1 MDSIPPGQDPDGA
14 VTAFRIDASLIDRNA
29 DAAERALRA
38 SPLDVLS
45 YYNAVDT
52 PRSFFAGEIALLRGD
67 QVSARRELERARDI
81 FAAAAQEAPEVP
93 ERHAFLGFTC
103 ALLGEKQRAVS
114 EGKRAVELR
123 PESKDV
129 LDGAI
134 MSAVLAM
141 IYARTG
147 ENARALDLLEH
158 LMAVPGAIDSANYS
172 ITISDLNYRWEWDPI
187 RNDPRFQKLLEQ
199 PFH

>member
-1 MDSIPPGQDPDGA
+1 
-14 VTAFRIDASLIDRNA
+14 
-29 DAAERALRA
+29 
-38 SPLDVLS
+38 
-45 YYNAVDT
+45 
-52 PRSFFAGEIALLRGD
+52 
-67 QVSARRELERARDI
+67 
-81 FAAAAQEAPEVP
+81 
-93 ERHAFLGFTC
+93 
-103 ALLGEKQRAVS
+103 LLGEKQRAVS

-123 PESKDV
+123 PESKDA

-172 ITISDLNYRWEWDPI
+172 ITINDLKYRWEWDPI
-187 RNDPRFQKLLEQ
+187 RNDPRFQKLT
-199 PFH
+199 